1 MNLRQLRY
9 FVAIADAGSFTSAA
23 LVLHVAQS
31 ALSRHMKL
39 LEDTLGGELFERGTR
54 GVVLTES
61 GQALL
66 TEARMVLARVED
78 IRTDISAMH
87 GEVRGTVKLAMPSSL
102 SHLLCVP
109 MVHHFFDVMPGITLQ
124 LSEGTSQDLLGRIR
138 DATIDVGI
146 VTECPPDKYLNIE
159 VLGHEPLVLM
169 GLACDPLMQ
178 NRTMV
183 EPALLP
189 TLPLIMANGVKVM
202 LGELSSAVKPVVYV
216 ETITIAKALIFAGRG
231 YAVVPASSACNSTES
246 DSFAARPITGMQL
259 TRMVVTSAGRPVGR
273 ATREVIRYLRQNA
286 EKYMGGSTA

>member
-102 SHLLCVP
+102 SHLL
-109 MVHHFFDVMPGITLQ
+109 
-124 LSEGTSQDLLGRIR
+124 
-138 DATIDVGI
+138 
-146 VTECPPDKYLNIE
+146 
-159 VLGHEPLVLM
+159 
-169 GLACDPLMQ
+169 
-178 NRTMV
+178 
-183 EPALLP
+183 
-189 TLPLIMANGVKVM
+189 
-202 LGELSSAVKPVVYV
+202 
-216 ETITIAKALIFAGRG
+216 
-231 YAVVPASSACNSTES
+231 
-246 DSFAARPITGMQL
+246 
-259 TRMVVTSAGRPVGR
+259 
-273 ATREVIRYLRQNA
+273 
-286 EKYMGGSTA
+286 